1 MTTLKDVA
9 ALAGVTATTASRAL
23 RGLDSVTPKTT
34 KRVID
39 AARKLGYRMN
49 VSARSLKSG
58 RSGIVTFLTSGIEGT
73 YFSSLA
79 MRFSRELARHGMQ
92 MLIQTSRFS
101 TGDIDENGLSFALS
115 DGIIAVNARGF
126 DDMLSRFPSVVLE
139 DYAPDRSFD
148 RVNAP
153 SEAGARAAVR
163 HLVERGCRSVALLGG
178 GIPDDPAQAAS
189 QEVRLVAA
197 RDEMSKLGLPEPGGE
212 LFVRTAW
219 SLGGAVEAGRR
230 LAERTSSGNL
240 PFDGIF
246 CPSDALAIGLMR
258 GLADHGI
265 RVPDSALV
273 IGFDGLA
280 EGAYGIPSLST
291 VLPDY
296 DGMVESAVSLLR
308 KRIEHPDAPAF
319 PQTVSVGYRLLARES
334 TTRR

>member
-39 AARKLGYRMN
+39 AAKKLGYRMN

-79 MRFSRELARHGMQ
+79 MRFSRELSRHGMQ

-101 TGDIDENGLSFALS
+101 ADVIDANDLSFALS
-115 DGIIAVNARGF
+115 DGIITINAHGF
-126 DDMLSRFPSVVLE
+126 DDMLERFPSVVLE
-139 DYAPDRSFD
+139 DYAPDRPFD

-153 SEAGARAAVR
+153 SESGARAAVR
-163 HLVERGCRSVALLGG
+163 HLAEQGCRTIALLGG
-178 GIPDDPAQAAS
+178 DIPRDPSRAAS
-189 QEVRLVAA
+189 QEVRLIAA
-197 RDEMSKLGLPEPGGE
+197 RDEIRKLGLPEPVDS
-212 LFVRTAW
+212 LFVKTAW
-219 SLGGAVEAGRR
+219 SLDGAVEAGRR
-230 LAERTSSGNL
+230 LADAVIHGGL

-246 CPSDALAIGLMR
+246 CPSDGLAIGLMR
-258 GLADHGI
+258 GLADRSV
-265 RVPDSALV
+265 RVPDSLLV
-273 IGFDGLA
+273 MGFDGLT
-280 EGAYGIPSLST
+280 EGEYGVPSLST

-296 DGMVESAVSLLR
+296 DGMVESAVSLLL

-319 PQTVSVGYRLLARES
+319 PQTVNVGYRLLARES
-334 TTRR
+334 TAHR